1 LQRIVSSLVG
11 APILILIVYLGGTSS
26 FFLVAAVATGL
37 GCLELKGMFEKAG
50 RPFSSR
56 LGLPFSL
63 FLLFSFYWERVE
75 FVPFL
80 LLLLLLGLLVFTSD
94 QKTGP
99 ARAFEAAAN
108 TFLGVG
114 YVALCLGCL
123 VLVRGLD
130 AHGFL
135 VFFVLAATWSGD
147 TLAYYTGSWLGK
159 RPLAPR
165 ISPKKTIEGALGGL
179 AGSLTGG
186 AAVKFFLLPG
196 MPLSHA
202 LILSLLCGVFGQMG
216 DLAES
221 MIKRSLGAKDSGTI
235 LPGHGGLLDR
245 MDGVF
250 FSAPVFY
257 FYYTLVL
264 L

>member
-1 LQRIVSSLVG
+1 M
-11 APILILIVYLGGTSS
+11 
-26 FFLVAAVATGL
+26 

-50 RPFSSR
+50 RPFSAHI
-56 LGLPFSL
+56 GLPFSL
-63 FLLFSFYWERVE
+63 FLLFPFYWERVE
-75 FVPFL
+75 LVPLL
-80 LLLLLLGLLVFTSD
+80 LLLLLLGLLLFSSD
-94 QKTGP
+94 QKPGP

-114 YVALCLGCL
+114 YVALCMGCL

-130 AHGFL
+130 SNGSL
-135 VFFVLAATWSGD
+135 LFFVLAATWSGD
-147 TLAYYTGSWLGK
+147 TLAYYTGSWMGK

-179 AGSLTGG
+179 IGSLAGG
-186 AAVKFFLLPG
+186 SLVKFLLLPG
-196 MPLSHA
+196 MPLFHC
-202 LILSLLCGVFGQMG
+202 LVLSLLCGIFGQMG

-250 FSAPVFY
+250 FSGPVFY